1 MNPTNDLETPTAE
14 REGKAFATLAA
25 QFALLGYVLIKGDPA
40 IDGQAL
46 YYAMRIGT
54 VQPLATL
61 EAAAQYLAA
70 LLGTSDGAG

>member
-1 MNPTNDLETPTAE
+1 MNQTNDLETPTAE

-46 YYAMRIGT
+46 YYAMRLGT

-61 EAAAQYLAA
+61 EAATMFLAGV
-70 LLGTSDGAG
+70 LGTGDGGG